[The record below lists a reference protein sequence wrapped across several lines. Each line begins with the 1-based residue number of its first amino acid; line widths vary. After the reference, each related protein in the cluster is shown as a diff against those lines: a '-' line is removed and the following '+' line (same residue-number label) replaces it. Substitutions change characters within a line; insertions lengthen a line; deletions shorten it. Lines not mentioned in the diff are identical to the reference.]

1 MNIPQQ
7 IPQKIIVPMVG
18 VLAGIFGF
26 GLACLPASRKSMFC
40 ISRLGSCRPRLKNSK
55 KPSELKT
62 MNYLVSSS
70 AIKRLR
76 RGICFKEANCVNR
89 LSIV

>member
-26 GLACLPASRKSMFC
+26 GVGMLARQPEINVLHKQVRQ
-40 ISRLGSCRPRLKNSK
+40 L
-55 KPSELKT
+55 
-62 MNYLVSSS
+62 
-70 AIKRLR
+70 
-76 RGICFKEANCVNR
+76 
-89 LSIV
+89 